1 MKTIFFQLC
10 FVCIV
15 LTVQAQETRRDAQLP
30 PARTIDPVVGQ
41 TVVMQPVL
49 PLKSGDNA
57 RQQKLVQPVAVPLKS
72 GGNAQQPK
80 PQQQTEIPI
89 RKTDGA
95 PAAAVPAGDSAQK
108 AAKSKPAVILPSSLS
123 LKEAKEASEKSGQ

>member
-15 LTVQAQETRRDAQLP
+15 LTVQAQETRRDVRLP
-30 PARTIDPVVGQ
+30 PARTSDPVVRQ
-41 TVVMQPVL
+41 TLSVQPVL

-57 RQQKLVQPVAVPLKS
+57 RQQPKS
-72 GGNAQQPK
+72 
-80 PQQQTEIPI
+80 QQQTEVPI
-89 RKTDGA
+89 RKADGA
-95 PAAAVPAGDSAQK
+95 PAGAAPAGDSAQSRATK
-108 AAKSKPAVILPSSLS
+108 GKPAVILPSSLS

>member
-30 PARTIDPVVGQ
+30 PARTSDPVVRQ
-41 TVVMQPVL
+41 TLAMQPVL

-57 RQQKLVQPVAVPLKS
+57 RQQKPPAPVAVPLKS

-80 PQQQTEIPI
+80 SLQQVEVPI

-95 PAAAVPAGDSAQK
+95 VAAAPAGDSAQNK
-108 AAKSKPAVILPSSLS
+108 ATKGKPVIVLPSSLS
-123 LKEAKEASEKSGQ
+123 LKEAKEASEKPGQ